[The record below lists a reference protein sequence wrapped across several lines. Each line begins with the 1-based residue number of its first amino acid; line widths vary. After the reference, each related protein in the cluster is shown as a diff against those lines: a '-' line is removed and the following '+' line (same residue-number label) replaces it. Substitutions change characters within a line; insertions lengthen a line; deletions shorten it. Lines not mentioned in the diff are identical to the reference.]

1 MEIQSYL
8 KLEIFHNSGNLFG
21 QSPKTCAR
29 AFIYPASSPSIG
41 QVHSNQLDIPVFTFR
56 ISNGLSVITKCREHA
71 ENHASW
77 RASVDQW
84 SIACILISKLSLDLV
99 YNRTKGCIKFIRF
112 WYSWI
117 FSCVLKNSNVRKKYS
132 INSLFKIRIFIISSK
147 NIILQD
153 LLGFSNTTQP
163 GPLILAYFFASKIVP
178 CATYTNYKD
187 SNA

>member
-1 MEIQSYL
+1 M

-21 QSPKTCAR
+21 QSPTR

-84 SIACILISKLSLDLV
+84 SIACILISKLSLDL
-99 YNRTKGCIKFIRF
+99 N
-112 WYSWI
+112 
-117 FSCVLKNSNVRKKYS
+117 
-132 INSLFKIRIFIISSK
+132 

>member
-1 MEIQSYL
+1 M
-8 KLEIFHNSGNLFG
+8 
-21 QSPKTCAR
+21 TCAR

-77 RASVDQW
+77 RASVDQ
-84 SIACILISKLSLDLV
+84 C
-99 YNRTKGCIKFIRF
+99 IRF

-147 NIILQD
+147 VSYPYILHVEHNPPRSSRFFQYY
-153 LLGFSNTTQP
+153 TTRTINS
-163 GPLILAYFFASKIVP
+163 GIFFRLKNSAL
-178 CATYTNYKD
+178 CNLYKL
-187 SNA
+187 

>member
-1 MEIQSYL
+1 M

-147 NIILQD
+147 VSYPYILHVEHNPPRSSRFFQYY
-153 LLGFSNTTQP
+153 TTRTINS
-163 GPLILAYFFASKIVP
+163 GIFFRLKNSAL
-178 CATYTNYKD
+178 CNLYKL
-187 SNA
+187 